1 MSKHRGDSQDAA
13 EHRQRILAGICE
25 KYMQKSENP
34 SDRQLLDD
42 LKKTGYRIS
51 RATLYRDKTE
61 IFRGDRFVEDIAG
74 SAYSH
79 LIHKCFDNLEFVD
92 RKAREVLNKKWTNSK
107 VVTKQTENGEIIEK
121 TVTEEISGP
130 HIQALRMIL
139 DTSVSVTKLLSGD
152 SLLVSA
158 SMWARHV
165 DKLEQEI
172 EKLKNENQDLKD
184 HMEKLQNI
192 SN

>member
-1 MSKHRGDSQDAA
+1 MSKHRGDSQDEAK
-13 EHRQRILAGICE
+13 HRQKMLVGICE
-25 KYMQKSENP
+25 KYMQKNENP

-61 IFRGDRFVEDIAG
+61 VFRGDRFVEDIA
-74 SAYSH
+74 SCAYSH
-79 LIHKCFDNLEFVD
+79 IVHKCFDNLEFVD

-121 TVTEEISGP
+121 TVAEEISSP

-139 DTSVSVTKLLSGD
+139 DTSVSVIKLISGE

-158 SMWARHV
+158 TMWANHT
-165 DKLEQEI
+165 DKLEQQI
-172 EKLKNENQDLKD
+172 KDLQIENQDLERIHKAI
-184 HMEKLQNI
+184 LQDKI
-192 SN
+192 